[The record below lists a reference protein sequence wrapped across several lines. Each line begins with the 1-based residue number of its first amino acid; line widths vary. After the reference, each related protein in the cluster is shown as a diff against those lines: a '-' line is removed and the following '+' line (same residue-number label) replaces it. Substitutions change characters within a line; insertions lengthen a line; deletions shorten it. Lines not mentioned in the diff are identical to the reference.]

1 VAAERPRLLLSFD
14 WEDWH
19 QLVWRNLG
27 LTDWDRPGPALE
39 SQTLRVLDVLD
50 ELDVRATFFMLG
62 MSVEHHRELAREVV
76 SRGHEPACHGYA
88 HRRVHSQAREEFK
101 RDVERCAELIEDVC
115 GRRPV
120 AYRAPA
126 FSINRDTPW
135 AYDVLA
141 ELGFRC
147 DSSQHDSPR
156 VPRRIGGIPSE
167 PYRLALA
174 SGRELWELP
183 VAVWRGLP
191 IGGGSYWRLL
201 PRRVLLRGL
210 HEVASGSPAPVLY
223 LHPYECDPRPL
234 RIPLPAHA
242 ARAQRAR
249 ATLRTAW
256 RNAGRTRVTELL
268 QAVACEFRLVS
279 YESVYDEL
287 EERSP
292 ARPRS
297 LSPEGVVV

>member
-1 VAAERPRLLLSFD
+1 MTPPRLLLSFD
-14 WEDWH
+14 FEDWH
-19 QLVWRNLG
+19 QLVLRNLG
-27 LTDWDRPGPALE
+27 VSDWDRPGPALE
-39 SQTLRVLDVLD
+39 AQTLRVLDLLD
-50 ELDVRATFFMLG
+50 ELGVHATFFMLG
-62 MSVEHHRELAREVV
+62 MSVERHRELAREIA
-76 SRGHEPACHGYA
+76 SRGHEPACHGHA
-88 HRRVHSQAREEFK
+88 HERVHAQSREAFR
-101 RDVERCAELIEDVC
+101 RDVLRCMELVEEVC

-156 VPRRIGGIPSE
+156 VPRRFGGIPSE
-167 PYRLALA
+167 PYRLVLP
-174 SGRELWELP
+174 SGAELWELP
-183 VAVWRGLP
+183 VAVWRSVP

-210 HEVASGSPAPVLY
+210 REVASGSPAPVLY

-234 RIPLPAHA
+234 RIPVPPTAT
-242 ARAQRAR
+242 RAQRAR

-256 RNAGRTRVTELL
+256 RNAGRERVVDLL
-268 QAVACEFRLVS
+268 RAVAREFRLTS

-287 EERSP
+287 EQRRPS
-292 ARPRS
+292 RPRS

>member
-27 LTDWDRPGPALE
+27 LTDWDRAGPALE
-39 SQTLRVLDVLD
+39 SQTRRVLDLLD
-50 ELDVRATFFMLG
+50 ELEVRATFFMLG
-62 MSVEHHRELAREVV
+62 MTVEHHRDLAREIAA
-76 SRGHEPACHGYA
+76 RGHEPASHGYA
-88 HRRVHSQAREEFK
+88 HRRVHEQSRDEFR
-101 RDVERCAELIEDVC
+101 RDVERCAELVEDVC

-135 AYDVLA
+135 AYEVLF

-167 PYRLALA
+167 PYRLSLP
-174 SGRELWELP
+174 SRGSLWELP
-183 VAVWRGLP
+183 VAVWRSLP

-201 PRRVLLRGL
+201 PRSVLLRGL
-210 HEVASGSPAPVLY
+210 REVASGSPAPVLY

-234 RIPLPAHA
+234 RIPVPATST
-242 ARAQRAR
+242 RAQRTR
-249 ATLRTAW
+249 ALLRTAW
-256 RNAGRTRVTELL
+256 RNAGRERVVDLL
-268 QAVACEFRLVS
+268 RAVAAEFRLAS

-287 EERSP
+287 EQRGP